1 MLGSKLLVALVFEET
16 GEVEFYLPEGRWTNF
31 FTGEVKSGPRWVK
44 EKHDF
49 DTLPLYVREN
59 TILVLG
65 KEGERRTVYN
75 YLEDVEVRLYQAST
89 GAEAKLVD
97 GEGNEKGTLTIDANN
112 AVAGQNLLQGNP
124 SIQIISK

>member
-1 MLGSKLLVALVFEET
+1 MLGSKMLVAPIFEET
-16 GEVEFYLPEGRWTNF
+16 GEVEFYLPGGRWTNF

-75 YLEDVEVRLYQAST
+75 YLEDVEVRLYQVST
-89 GAEAKLVD
+89 GAEVKLVD
-97 GEGNEKGTLTIDANN
+97 SEGNEKGTLTIDANN

>member
-1 MLGSKLLVALVFEET
+1 MLGSKLLVAPVFEET

-97 GEGNEKGTLTIDANN
+97 SEGNEKGALTIDANN
-112 AVAGQNLLQGNP
+112 DVAGQDLLQGNP
-124 SIQIISK
+124 SIRIISK

>member
-1 MLGSKLLVALVFEET
+1 MLGSKLLVAPIFEET

-65 KEGERRTVYN
+65 KEDERRTVYN
-75 YLEDVEVRLYQAST
+75 YLEDVEVRLYHA
-89 GAEAKLVD
+89 GAGAVHNVVD
-97 GEGNEKGTLTIDANN
+97 SEGNEKGTLTIDANN
-112 AVAGQNLLQGNP
+112 AVAGQSLLQGNP

>member
-1 MLGSKLLVALVFEET
+1 MLGSKLLVAPIFEET

-65 KEGERRTVYN
+65 KEGELRTVYN
-75 YLEDVEVRLYQAST
+75 YLEDVEVRLYQVST
-89 GAEAKLVD
+89 GAEVKLVD
-97 GEGNEKGTLTIDANN
+97 SEGNEKGTLTIDANN
-112 AVAGQNLLQGNP
+112 AVAGQNLLQGHP